1 METMRQVVPVGT
13 VLRGLDLQITQRRPY
28 SVPGPLSFWHI
39 DGNHKLVR
47 WRIVVHGGIDGFS
60 RKIMYLRANNN
71 NRAATVLDCFLG
83 AVHELGLPHR
93 VRSDKGGENVEVAR
107 FMLEHPERGSER
119 NSFITGKSVHNQRIE
134 RLWRDVWCCVL
145 SNYYA
150 AFRHLE
156 ELLQLDPD
164 QDLHLVCL
172 HYVMLPRLNHHLQLF
187 MRTWDNHSLSTEGNR
202 SPNQLWLAGQVM
214 GPQQIQNT
222 EGSNTFGIDWD
233 APVAVPDA
241 IHEVLVPEAPPAL
254 QDEIEAY
261 LSQTIDPFMSS
272 DVFGIDIYIQCLR
285 SAQNYLAGHFAIYCT
300 TTGFHPSNKQMFNI
314 ILISH
319 VLLFK
324 P

>member
-47 WRIVVHGGIDGFS
+47 WRIVVHGGTDGFS

-71 NRAATVLDCFLG
+71 NRAATV
-83 AVHELGLPHR
+83 LGLPHR

-222 EGSNTFGIDWD
+222 
-233 APVAVPDA
+233 
-241 IHEVLVPEAPPAL
+241 VLVPEAPPAL

-285 SAQNYLAGHFAIYCT
+285 SAQNYLAGH
-300 TTGFHPSNKQMFNI
+300 
-314 ILISH
+314 L
-319 VLLFK
+319 
-324 P
+324 